1 MGNIIIPPFAEED
14 IKNSVSYYQDKGIEK
29 QFLIILDHSFQIISK
44 NPLSFPA
51 IRKEIRKFVSKT
63 FLSASTIFQRMKIYA
78 FSQYSTIKEILKSGK
93 QDINN

>member
-51 IRKEIRKFVSKT
+51 IRKEIRKFVIKDFPFSIYYFPEDENICILAVFHNKRNPKVWKT
-63 FLSASTIFQRMKIYA
+63 RHK
-78 FSQYSTIKEILKSGK
+78 
-93 QDINN
+93 